1 MNARHSAPTNS
12 MGVGGAHALTSGER
26 DVLDALRATVAV
38 QLQVSVVG
46 TVDSTSDVDL
56 LISNALDEYAREA
69 LHRGQPP
76 LSETAEHRIRQALR
90 NSFVGAGGLQPLL
103 DDEAIETININGC
116 DNVQVQYRDGRR
128 ARVAAVAHSD
138 AELIEQLR
146 DMGARLGAHERR
158 FDPDAPELAMQL
170 PGGARLHAMQV
181 ISDRVAVSI
190 RRHPMVKVSLDDL
203 VGMAELTPTMA
214 DLFTALVLARRNI
227 VISGGPAAGKTTF
240 LRALAS
246 AIPVQERLIVIED
259 SRELSLDPQVHPD
272 MISMQARQA
281 NIEGVGEF
289 SLDQCVRAALRL
301 TPDRVILGEVR
312 GAEVVQMAKAMSI
325 GVDGSM
331 ATVHASSSSQ
341 ALLRMTTYAME
352 PPASYPRSAATS
364 LLGEAVHMV
373 VHLDRT
379 PNGLRVVSSVR
390 EIVGT
395 DGDQIMSNEVYRPGP
410 DRQAVPATRLRD
422 ETMDRLVDVGLD
434 PAVLDRDGW

>member
-1 MNARHSAPTNS
+1 
-12 MGVGGAHALTSGER
+12 MG
-26 DVLDALRATVAV
+26 
-38 QLQVSVVG
+38 
-46 TVDSTSDVDL
+46 DVDL
-56 LISNALDEYAREA
+56 LISNALDEYARDA

-116 DNVQVQYRDGRR
+116 DNVQVQYRNGRR

-203 VGMAELTPTMA
+203 VGMGELTPTMA
-214 DLFTALVLARRNI
+214 DLFTGLVLARRNI

-390 EIVGT
+390 EIVGRRST
-395 DGDQIMSNEVYRPGP
+395 GTPWSSPSVSDRHDHGESEQDQAAPPQQTSRRPRLSH
-410 DRQAVPATRLRD
+410 DRDRRLHRHLPARSDCDRASR
-422 ETMDRLVDVGLD
+422 RLVAGRSIGPARRQGGTSGGAGL
-434 PAVLDRDGW
+434 RGDGPIRLQRGR